1 MSIAG
6 ALMGFAV
13 ASIIVGVIG
22 AVVTAVSWIDADE
35 WSDMTKRKKYL
46 IFFVV
51 LFFIGSIF
59 KSPESTCRYASAI
72 SPPASTH

>member
-46 IFFVV
+46 VFFVV
-51 LFFIGSIF
+51 LFFIGTSIVGGLG
-59 KSPESTCRYASAI
+59 
-72 SPPASTH
+72 

>member
-1 MSIAG
+1 MSITG

-35 WSDMTKRKKYL
+35 WSDMAKRKKYL
-46 IFFVV
+46 AFFVI
-51 LFFIGSIF
+51 LFFIGASI
-59 KSPESTCRYASAI
+59 AGGVG
-72 SPPASTH
+72 

>member
-1 MSIAG
+1 MSITG

-22 AVVTAVSWIDADE
+22 AIAAGVSYIDADE

-46 IFFVV
+46 AFFVV
-51 LFFIGSIF
+51 LFFIGASIVGGLG
-59 KSPESTCRYASAI
+59 
-72 SPPASTH
+72 